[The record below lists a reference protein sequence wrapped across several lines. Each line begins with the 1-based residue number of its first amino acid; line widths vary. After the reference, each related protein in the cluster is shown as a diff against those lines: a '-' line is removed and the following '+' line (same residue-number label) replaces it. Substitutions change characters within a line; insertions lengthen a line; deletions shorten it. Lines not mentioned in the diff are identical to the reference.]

1 MLKRIITGIVAI
13 CVLAPVLIFS
23 NTLLFPLAI
32 AVITVVCL
40 YEIFKCVGVYQ
51 KLYITIP
58 MYLYGA
64 AAPFLMRYD
73 PTGIPMGFAYIS
85 FIVGALYLVY
95 LFSLIVW
102 SHGKLKFGETVSQFA
117 MSLYIIAALNSILYV
132 RDYGENGK
140 YIYLLIFIGAWVTDT
155 FAYFVG
161 YLFGKHKL
169 IPKVS
174 PKKTIEGSIGGIL
187 GSTVG
192 CMVFAYLFNLDMPV
206 MIIIGSVGSV
216 IAQFGDL
223 FASSIK
229 RYVGIKDYGT
239 LIPGHGGVLDR
250 FDSVILVAPFVYYSI
265 MLFSK

>member
-1 MLKRIITGIVAI
+1 MLTR
-13 CVLAPVLIFS
+13 
-23 NTLLFPLAI
+23 
-32 AVITVVCL
+32 
-40 YEIFKCVGVYQ
+40 
-51 KLYITIP
+51 
-58 MYLYGA
+58 
-64 AAPFLMRYD
+64 
-73 PTGIPMGFAYIS
+73 
-85 FIVGALYLVY
+85 
-95 LFSLIVW
+95 
-102 SHGKLKFGETVSQFA
+102 
-117 MSLYIIAALNSILYV
+117 IIAALALVPLFIFILIGGVPLYIAEIAMLAIALNEFYKAFKAKDIHPIPIIGYIFIVYLGLKNIFNLGGEYTYIVIFGLFIYSITYILRCKNNIVDIAITFFSLFYIAISIDFIVLTINRLDNGHLYV
-132 RDYGENGK
+132 WS
-140 YIYLLIFIGAWVTDT
+140 IFIVAFFTDT
-155 FAYFVG
+155 FAYFAG

-174 PKKTIEGSIGGIL
+174 PKKTVEGSIGGIL
-187 GSTVG
+187 GSTIG
-192 CMVFAYLFNLDMPV
+192 CMLFAYLFNLDIPV